1 MSTRREPESNRL
13 EKIGAR
19 VRQRALT
26 GTEASTVGFTL
37 VVFIFAGAGLGYL
50 LDQNLETSYWI
61 AIGTVLGAVVGFRQ
75 MFAITKK
82 LTRESGYDDDEDNST
97 SSELKGPAPASKA
110 SLPTVANAPVAEE
123 PHPEPAVRR
132 LFSTEVPPPPVPSFD
147 DRLAKDETNRAGNKT
162 GQDEERPE

>member
-1 MSTRREPESNRL
+1 MSTRREPEQNRL

-50 LDQNLETSYWI
+50 LDKNLETSYWI
-61 AIGTVLGAVVGFRQ
+61 AIGTLLGAVVGFRQ

-82 LTRESGYDDDEDNST
+82 LTRESAYDADEAESST
-97 SSELKGPAPASKA
+97 SNEVKSPSPAPRAHHAPAPEEAQPAS
-110 SLPTVANAPVAEE
+110 PP
-123 PHPEPAVRR
+123 RR

-147 DRLAKDETNRAGNKT
+147 IRPAENEDQQVGEEPGEDK
-162 GQDEERPE
+162 ERPA